1 MHLYI
6 PSPVHTHTP
15 THTAGL
21 TPPNVTLHCIYGGQV
36 NTPLTFIY
44 GPGQFP
50 DTDPRVVYGDGDGT
64 VNINSLKSCEQWKT
78 KQTYPVYSRQVLH
91 VEHVSMA
98 KNQEVINMVDEV
110 VYGTQ

>member
-1 MHLYI
+1 MR
-6 PSPVHTHTP
+6 
-15 THTAGL
+15 
-21 TPPNVTLHCIYGGQV
+21 
-36 NTPLTFIY
+36 TPLTFIY

-50 DTDPRVVYGDGDGT
+50 DTDPTVVYGDGDGT